1 MMKITEIITKMK
13 MKEMKMM
20 IDLMTVMI
28 LKMIDLIVKVLIL

>member
-1 MMKITEIITKMK
+1 MIAIMMMKITEIITK
-13 MKEMKMM
+13 MKMM